1 MLNCTPI
8 EYCMGNI
15 SGLSDSELSQV
26 ASAIQKEQNARE
38 NKKRKELINKAI
50 TALHDLQVE
59 CRAECLAGYI
69 TVYCEDCD
77 HAIYLTLD
85 EVAEKIRYVE

>member
-26 ASAIQKEQNARE
+26 ASAIQKEQNARK
-38 NKKRKELINKAI
+38 NKKRQKLINKQLPHFMTCRLNVRMNVLMA
-50 TALHDLQVE
+50 ALQFIV
-59 CRAECLAGYI
+59 RI
-69 TVYCEDCD
+69 VTMQ
-77 HAIYLTLD
+77 
-85 EVAEKIRYVE
+85 YV

>member
-26 ASAIQKEQNARE
+26 ASAIQKEQNARK
-38 NKKRKELINKAI
+38 NKKRQELINKAVA
-50 TALHDLQVE
+50 ALHDLQ
-59 CRAECLAGYI
+59 AEYGFDGCLI
-69 TVYCEDCD
+69 IDCD
-77 HAIYLTLD
+77 DCGHEMCLTLD
-85 EVAEKIRYVE
+85 EIVEKIKYEIG

>member
-26 ASAIQKEQNARE
+26 ASAIQKEQNARK
-38 NKKRKELINKAI
+38 NKKRQELINKAVA
-50 TALHDLQVE
+50 ALHDLQVE
-59 CRAECLAGYI
+59 CGFDGCLIIGRD
-69 TVYCEDCD
+69 DCD
-77 HAIYLTLD
+77 DEMCLTLD
-85 EVAEKIRYVE
+85 EIAEKIQYEIG

>member
-26 ASAIQKEQNARE
+26 AFAIQKEQNARK
-38 NKKRKELINKAI
+38 NKKKQELINKAVA
-50 TALHDLQVE
+50 ALHDLQ
-59 CRAECLAGYI
+59 AECFDGYI
-69 TVYCEDCD
+69 TIFCDDCGS
-77 HAIYLTLD
+77 
-85 EVAEKIRYVE
+85 EKYISLKEITEQIKYVE

>member
-26 ASAIQKEQNARE
+26 ASAIQKEQNARK
-38 NKKRKELINKAI
+38 NKKRKELINKAVA
-50 TALHDLQVE
+50 ALHDLQTE
-59 CRAECLAGYI
+59 CGFDGCLI
-69 TVYCEDCD
+69 INCDDCG
-77 HAIYLTLD
+77 HEMCLTLD
-85 EVAEKIRYVE
+85 KIAEKIQYEIG

>member
-26 ASAIQKEQNARE
+26 ASAIQKEQNARK
-38 NKKRKELINKAI
+38 NKKRKELINKVI
-50 TALHDLQVE
+50 VALHDLQDE
-59 CRAECLAGYI
+59 CFDGCI
-69 TVYCEDCD
+69 TITCDDCGNEMC
-77 HAIYLTLD
+77 LTLN
-85 EVAEKIRYVE
+85 EIAEKIKYDLE

>member
-26 ASAIQKEQNARE
+26 ASAIQKEQNARK
-38 NKKRKELINKAI
+38 NKKRQELINKAI
-50 TALHDLQVE
+50 AAFHDLQNE
-59 CRAECLAGYI
+59 CFDGYI
-69 TVYCEDCD
+69 TVFCD
-77 HAIYLTLD
+77 NCGSEKYISLK
-85 EVAEKIRYVE
+85 EIAEQIKYVE

>member
-26 ASAIQKEQNARE
+26 ASAIQKEQNARK
-38 NKKRKELINKAI
+38 NKKRQELINKAI
-50 TALHDLQVE
+50 AALHDLQVE
-59 CRAECLAGYI
+59 CQNECFDGGI
-69 TVYCEDCD
+69 IVFCEDCGNE
-77 HAIYLTLD
+77 IYVSL
-85 EVAEKIRYVE
+85 EEIAEKIKYVE

>member
-26 ASAIQKEQNARE
+26 AFAIQKEQNVRK
-38 NKKRKELINKAI
+38 NKKRQELINKAVA
-50 TALHDLQVE
+50 ALHDLQTE
-59 CRAECLAGYI
+59 YMGCI
-69 TVYCEDCD
+69 TITCD
-77 HAIYLTLD
+77 NCGNEMCLTLD
-85 EVAEKIRYVE
+85 EIAEKIKYDLE

>member
-26 ASAIQKEQNARE
+26 AFAIQKEQNARK
-38 NKKRKELINKAI
+38 NKKRQELINKAVA
-50 TALHDLQVE
+50 ALHDLQTE
-59 CRAECLAGYI
+59 YLGCI
-69 TVYCEDCD
+69 TITCDDCGNEMC
-77 HAIYLTLD
+77 LTLD
-85 EVAEKIRYVE
+85 EIAKKIKYDLE

>member
-15 SGLSDSELSQV
+15 SELSDSELLQV
-26 ASAIQKEQNARE
+26 ATAIQREQNARK
-38 NKKRKELINKAI
+38 NKKKQELINKAV

-59 CRAECLAGYI
+59 CLDGCIAIICD
-69 TVYCEDCD
+69 DCD
-77 HAIYLTLD
+77 CEVCLTYD
-85 EVAEKIRYVE
+85 EIAERIKNGIGFW

>member
-26 ASAIQKEQNARE
+26 ASAIQKEQNARK
-38 NKKRKELINKAI
+38 NKKRQELISKAVA
-50 TALHDLQVE
+50 ALHDLQDE
-59 CRAECLAGYI
+59 CFDGYI
-69 TVYCEDCD
+69 TVFCEDCGSERY
-77 HAIYLTLD
+77 ISLK
-85 EVAEKIRYVE
+85 EIAEQIKYVE

>member
-26 ASAIQKEQNARE
+26 ASAIQREQNARK
-38 NKKRKELINKAI
+38 NKKRQELINKAV
-50 TALHDLQVE
+50 TALHDLQQV
-59 CRAECLAGYI
+59 GYLGCI
-69 TVYCEDCD
+69 TITCDDCGNE
-77 HAIYLTLD
+77 IYVSL
-85 EVAEKIRYVE
+85 EEIAKKIKYVE

>member
-26 ASAIQKEQNARE
+26 ASAVQKEQDARK
-38 NKKRKELINKAI
+38 NKKRKELINKAV
-50 TALHDLQVE
+50 TALHDLQNE
-59 CRAECLAGYI
+59 CFDGYI
-69 TVYCEDCD
+69 TVFCDDCGSEKY
-77 HAIYLTLD
+77 ISLK
-85 EVAEKIRYVE
+85 EIAEQIKYVE